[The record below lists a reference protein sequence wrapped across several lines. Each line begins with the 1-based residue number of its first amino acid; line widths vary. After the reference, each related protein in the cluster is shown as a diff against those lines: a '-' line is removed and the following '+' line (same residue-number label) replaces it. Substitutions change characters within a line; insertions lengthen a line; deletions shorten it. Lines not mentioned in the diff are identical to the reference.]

1 MAKIQV
7 NKIEGAQRQIDT
19 AIRLLFAN
27 EDPLAIL
34 TLASGAFRVLRD
46 LSEFRGAGP
55 LWVGFKD
62 VIKPGMEGEFFAALH
77 MPANFLKHADR
88 APDGVL
94 DNLDEAAIDGI
105 LQMATVL
112 YRDLCNEI
120 TVEMNAFTLWNAAM
134 RPHFFNFQGEAK
146 ERVDVAAE
154 ALKGLSSR
162 AEQLSFGGHL
172 LEELRAKGVDRIPM
186 P

>member
-1 MAKIQV
+1 
-7 NKIEGAQRQIDT
+7 
-19 AIRLLFAN
+19 
-27 EDPLAIL
+27 
-34 TLASGAFRVLRD
+34 
-46 LSEFRGAGP
+46 
-55 LWVGFKD
+55 
-62 VIKPGMEGEFFAALH
+62 MEGEFFAALH

-88 APDGVL
+88 DPDGVL